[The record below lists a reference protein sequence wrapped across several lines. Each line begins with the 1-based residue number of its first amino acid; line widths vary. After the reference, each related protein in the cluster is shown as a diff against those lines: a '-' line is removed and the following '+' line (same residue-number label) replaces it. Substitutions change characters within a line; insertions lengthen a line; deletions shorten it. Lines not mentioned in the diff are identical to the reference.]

1 MTFTCLS
8 VIRQGWLGLPL
19 FLVGIVSLAFSQLAQ
34 TEDNVTSSAEE
45 LVSSLTS
52 DLNAQ
57 SERMSK
63 LEGLLEE
70 NPLSSFRGTVLSNLE
85 AASNQGTNSDV
96 EVERLKSNLNGV
108 EDAWVARKGE
118 LTNSIQN
125 TNKRLL
131 ESKAILN
138 DLKDEFAGRLGEAQ
152 IPLQVL
158 KETALKTEN
167 ESIAL
172 EKLMDAARKD
182 AIFGIQS
189 LVKESEQL
197 NARTLPTPPAESPKA
212 PNTIT
217 GRNVSAVIRSS
228 EAVPLSSSD
237 RFSPSIVAAPNI
249 LTNLLLLLIEME
261 IVKLIGL
268 NLNLLHQ
275 RTFKL
280 NYLRI
285 LLKCKSSFVRLT
297 EILFLCDQTLR
308 NPSRWCLNC
317 KKQKMH
323 SAPIIW
329 VHREFLPSRLLT
341 R

>member
-1 MTFTCLS
+1 M
-8 VIRQGWLGLPL
+8 
-19 FLVGIVSLAFSQLAQ
+19 
-34 TEDNVTSSAEE
+34 
-45 LVSSLTS
+45 
-52 DLNAQ
+52 
-57 SERMSK
+57 
-63 LEGLLEE
+63 
-70 NPLSSFRGTVLSNLE
+70 
-85 AASNQGTNSDV
+85 
-96 EVERLKSNLNGV
+96 
-108 EDAWVARKGE
+108 EDAWAARKGE

-158 KETALKTEN
+158 KLETALKTEN

-249 LTNLLLLLIEME
+249 LTQPPSTSDRDGNSEINRLESQLAASKNIQTELSEDTAQMQIE
-261 IVKLIGL
+261 
-268 NLNLLHQ
+268 
-275 RTFKL
+275 
-280 NYLRI
+280 LR
-285 LLKCKSSFVRLT
+285 KAYR
-297 EILFLCDQTLR
+297 ILFLCDQTLR